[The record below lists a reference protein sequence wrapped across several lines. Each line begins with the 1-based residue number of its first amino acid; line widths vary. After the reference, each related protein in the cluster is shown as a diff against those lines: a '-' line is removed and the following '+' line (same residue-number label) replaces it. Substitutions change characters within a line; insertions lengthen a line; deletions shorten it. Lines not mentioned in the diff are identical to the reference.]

1 MTSRTVQG
9 QGSAEPGKRRS
20 FLNGHQKRTLKENL
34 VAFAFL
40 IPALTVVF
48 TFGIFP
54 IFYAAYVSLYKW
66 RIKQNEW
73 RGLDNYVNAMGD
85 VAYVFFFILAAALII
100 TGLIVAYRTIKE
112 SRFKG
117 IPLYLS
123 ALYLIPGAIIAYGFT
138 LIILKAITFFA
149 QEDAIA
155 AGEAARLG
163 NTFLG
168 LLLIAVSI
176 ALSVTIQRLIDKTVQ
191 NENRILP
198 NFTLQATAVVLTL
211 VLGFVIGR
219 FTYVEMQNSE
229 RAAVALVRVRYL
241 ILALIPLIIGYF
253 IWVWGS
259 KQQSNLKLVLSI
271 LAATVFIA
279 SGVWLATIW
288 PVISADSDADFYQ
301 SLTVT
306 IYYSMLTVP
315 VQLGVSMILAYLLY
329 QPLKGRPFF
338 RIVFFIPYIAPAVAT
353 AGIFDAM
360 FSLRPDGFANSI
372 MVGMGA
378 APVKWLRES
387 GSAISVL
394 GQAFGIDAVA
404 NWDFGPSLALI
415 VVILFNI
422 WVFVGYD
429 TVIFLAGLGNI
440 PNTLYEAA
448 KIDGAGRWSLFRH
461 ITFPL
466 LSPTTYFLSVISVI
480 GTFKAFN
487 HLYILRDPAAK
498 GTIDSASVHFFVTF
512 FRGSR
517 FGYST
522 SMAMVLFVIIL
533 VLYLV
538 QNRIAAKSVHY
549 G

>member
-20 FLNGHQKRTLKENL
+20 LLSGHQKRTLKENL

-40 IPALTVVF
+40 IPALAVVF

-85 VAYVFFFILAAALII
+85 VAYVFFFILALALII
-100 TGLIVAYRTIKE
+100 TGLIVAYRAIKE

-123 ALYLIPGAIIAYGFT
+123 ALYLIPGAIIAWGFT

-149 QEDAIA
+149 QEEAIA

-168 LLLIAVSI
+168 FLLIVVGIAFSI
-176 ALSVTIQRLIDKTVQ
+176 GIQRFIDKTLH
-191 NENRILP
+191 NEGRVLP

-211 VLGFVIGR
+211 ALGFIIAR
-219 FTYVEMQNSE
+219 FTYSEMQSSE
-229 RAAVALVRVRYL
+229 RAAVALVRVRFL
-241 ILALIPLIIGYF
+241 FLALIPLVIGYF

-259 KQQSNLKLVLSI
+259 RQQSNLKLALSI

-279 SGVWLATIW
+279 GGVWLATIW
-288 PVISADSDADFYQ
+288 PTISADSDADFYQ

-360 FSLRPDGFANSI
+360 FSLRPDSFANSI
-372 MVGMGA
+372 MVAFGA

-448 KIDGAGRWSLFRH
+448 KIDGAGRWSIFRH

-466 LSPTTYFLSVISVI
+466 LSPTTYFLSVISII

-487 HLYILRDPAAK
+487 HLYVLRDPAAK

-512 FRGSR
+512 FRGAR